1 MILLT
6 LLHFFFLQYQPG
18 WRHSPRKSVV
28 LLGLN
33 KLWCRGSL
41 TPNLDRTSTLDLPTP
56 ARRRRPN
63 TSMVVTPE
71 LVEGH
76 VEPEASE
83 PASYV
88 GTWHS
93 ELAVCKS
100 GAANPSLWDVDFPFN
115 KVLNQVSTLE
125 DTATMEHLGIHESL
139 QAMRSYSL
147 WASALANS
155 TEKLCRGQHDHYV
168 KKLQSL
174 RSKVD
179 PLEKRCVELENLYN
193 RATRKLERA
202 KSDLQTS
209 IGKYQALEKEK
220 SEIQSLLVSAQEERD
235 KLQAKISELTSQGVV
250 DYDNGFQED
259 LDQVHEKFST
269 LDLDEIHPD

>member
-1 MILLT
+1 MAPLT
-6 LLHFFFLQYQPG
+6 QEERRAARAQQAVVQG
-18 WRHSPRKSVV
+18 VAHSEPRQDEHI
-28 LLGLN
+28 
-33 KLWCRGSL
+33 GSSNAR
-41 TPNLDRTSTLDLPTP
+41 PKTSSK
-56 ARRRRPN
+56 RRRPN

-71 LVEGH
+71 VVEGH

-83 PASYV
+83 PASYA

-115 KVLNQVSTLE
+115 KVLNQVSTPE
-125 DTATMEHLGIHESL
+125 DTATMEHLGIQESL

-179 PLEKRCVELENLYN
+179 PLEKRCVELENFYN

-202 KSDLQTS
+202 ESDLQTS

-220 SEIQSLLVSAQEERD
+220 SEIQSLLVSTQEERD
-235 KLQAKISELTSQGVV
+235 KLQAKINELTSQGVV
-250 DYDNGFQED
+250 DYDNGFQEA
-259 LDQVHEKFST
+259 LDQVREKFPT